1 MKQILTVLFAAL
13 TLAIQA
19 QNFNIQMRSEMSFP
33 GETVANVFG
42 YTKDG
47 REYALVG
54 GSLKTHIVE
63 VTNPD
68 APVLLKSFPFVN
80 SLWKEIRVYQ
90 NVAYITT
97 EGSGGGLQIIDL
109 SGLPGTDLP
118 TYRYY
123 GDGSIAGQLQT
134 IHALQVDETK
144 GYLYLY
150 GANLA
155 NGGAIVCDISNPY
168 TPVYA
173 GQYNLNYIHDGYA
186 DNDTLYGGHISD
198 GYFSVIDMSDK
209 NNPVVLATQ
218 PTPTTFTHNTW
229 LTKDRKHLLT
239 TDETTAS
246 YLTMYD
252 ISDLGDIKELD
263 RLQCTPGSGSI
274 GHNTYV
280 KGDYAVTAWYTDG
293 VNIVD
298 CTRPEN
304 IVQVGWY
311 DTYSGS
317 GSGFDGAWGVY
328 PYFPSGNLIVS
339 NIDPG
344 KIFVL
349 TPTYT
354 RASYFEGKVTDA
366 ATGFNIQGADVEL
379 YITDL
384 VDAEKTSADGSFAL
398 GTRTP
403 GQYLAR
409 CSKFGYLPQNV
420 AVQLTEGNV
429 LIYNFSLVSAPTY
442 TVGGSVKDA
451 AGNPIPNAKIV
462 MQEPEIKY
470 EAVANANGLFT
481 LSGVLPSNY
490 DVIAGLWGYKN
501 GGSSN
506 YNINGNA
513 TVDIVLEEGY
523 KDGFAVD
530 QGWTVE
536 STSLQGQFERVEP
549 LGLTI
554 QSIVVTPENDIST
567 DLGNTCFITG
577 NDAGNIGEDDLQEG
591 NTILKSPLMDLS
603 NYGVTQVR
611 FSTAFISAAQTGVPT
626 QEKLRVYMTN
636 GTTEKLL
643 FQRVSSFDSDWKTH
657 TIIIPQS
664 LPLTSTMQLR
674 VEVNENY
681 PGEPVVTEASFDGF
695 EIIGMPS
702 GTRDLLAGIDLL
714 AQPNP
719 FSGTFTLTLGGTVVS
734 GTAIITNAL
743 GQVTETQAFDNS
755 PNTLELGSTL
765 PNGLY
770 FVTVQTPD
778 GTAKAVRV
786 VKTAP

>member
-13 TLAIQA
+13 ALAIQA
-19 QNFNIQMRSEMSFP
+19 QNYNIQMRSELDFP
-33 GETVANVFG
+33 GETVANIWG

-68 APVLLKSFPFVN
+68 APVLIKSFPFSN

-90 NVAYITT
+90 NVAYIST
-97 EGSGGGLQIIDL
+97 EGGGAGLQIIDL
-109 SGLPGTDLP
+109 SGLPSANLP
-118 TYRYY
+118 TYQYF
-123 GDGSIAGQLQT
+123 GDGAIAGQLQT

-239 TDETTAS
+239 TDETSGS
-246 YLTMYD
+246 YLAMYN
-252 ISDLGDIKELD
+252 ISDLDDIKELD

-274 GHNTYV
+274 AHNTYV
-280 KGDYAVTAWYTDG
+280 KGDHAVTAWYTDG

-298 CTRPEN
+298 CTRPSN
-304 IVQVGWY
+304 IVQTGWY
-311 DTYSGS
+311 DTYPGT
-317 GSGFDGAWGVY
+317 GSGFEGAWGVY

-339 NIDPG
+339 NINPG

-354 RASYFEGKVTDA
+354 RASYFEGTVTDA
-366 ATGFNIQGADVEL
+366 ATGLKIQGANVEL
-379 YITDL
+379 YTTNL
-384 VDAEKTSADGSFAL
+384 VDAEKTPADGTFAL

-403 GQYLAR
+403 GQYMAR
-409 CSKFGYLPQNV
+409 CSKFGYVPQNI
-420 AVQLTEGNV
+420 AVQLTEGEV
-429 LIYNFSLVSAPTY
+429 LIYNFNLVAAATY

-451 AGNPIPNAKIV
+451 AGNPIPNAKVVI
-462 MQEPEIKY
+462 QEPEVQY
-470 EAVANANGLFT
+470 EAVSNANGLFT
-481 LSGVLPSNY
+481 VSGVLPSNY
-490 DVIAGLWGYKN
+490 DVIAGVWGYKN

-506 YNINGNA
+506 YNISGNA
-513 TVDIVLEEGY
+513 TVDIVLEKGY
-523 KDGFAVD
+523 KDDFAID
-530 QGWTVE
+530 QGWTVTG
-536 STSLQGQFERVEP
+536 TSLQGQFERVEP
-549 LGLTI
+549 LGITI
-554 QSIVVTPENDIST
+554 QGVVVTPEEDIEN
-567 DLGNTCFITG
+567 DLGNMCFVTG
-577 NDAGNIGEDDLQEG
+577 NDPGSIGEDDLQEG

-611 FSTAFISAAQTGVPT
+611 FSTAFISASQNGTPT
-626 QEKLRVYMTN
+626 QEKLRVYISN
-636 GTTEKLL
+636 GTIEKLL
-643 FQRVSSFDSDWKTH
+643 LQRSSSFDSGWKVH
-657 TIIIPQS
+657 TFIIPMS

-674 VEVNENY
+674 VELNENF
-681 PGEPVVTEASFDGF
+681 PGELVVTEASFDGF
-695 EIIGMPS
+695 EVIGTPS
-702 GTRDLLAGIDLL
+702 STRDLLAGIELL

-719 FSGTFTLTLGGTVVS
+719 FSGSFTLTLGGVLPS
-734 GTAIITNAL
+734 GTAIVTNAL
-743 GQVTETQAFDNS
+743 GQVAETRAFDNS
-755 PNTLELGSTL
+755 PYTLELGATL

-770 FVTVQTPD
+770 FVTVQTPE